1 MLKEEKPNNT
11 AVHVRKME
19 KSKTETIENNITYK

>member
-1 MLKEEKPNNT
+1 MLKEKPNNT

-19 KSKTETIENNITYK
+19 KSKIETIENNIIYM